1 MKFTLGTNFDVFVE
15 DASKNKFIP
24 SWEIINNNRDS
35 PLMLSSD
42 NNYSMCINN
51 AAIEISIKTVKN
63 KKEFIKSIIKGKQ
76 LLEAYLNNLSPNYR
90 IINDMC
96 TCLTNAQHR
105 HPIGRNYDLD
115 YNAYSEKNNSKPTFK
130 VQSRFANGNINIGYE
145 LNDFNT
151 LINLV
156 KRLDFYVGLWTTKY
170 TPTYLET
177 RRRKRCGKAG
187 DFIIENHE
195 LKYKVL
201 SNFWIFDP
209 NIMEKMYERISMA
222 INDTYDVNNVIND
235 TLLKSLMKEAINNV
249 DNNLAK
255 HVYKL
260 VEERTTEKCMI

>member
-1 MKFTLGTNFDVFVE
+1 MKFTLGTNFEVFIKDV
-15 DASKNKFIP
+15 SKNKLIP
-24 SWEIINNNRDS
+24 SWEIINNNRAN

-42 NNYSMCINN
+42 NNYSMCVNN
-51 AAIEISIKTVKN
+51 AAIEISIKAVKN

-90 IINDMC
+90 IINDVC
-96 TCLTNAQHR
+96 ACLTNTQHK
-105 HPIGRNYDLD
+105 HPIGHSYDPD

-130 VQSRFANGNINIGYE
+130 VQSRFANGSINIGCK
-145 LNDFNT
+145 LNGFDS
-151 LINLV
+151 LISLI

-177 RRRKRCGKAG
+177 RRRKWCGKAG
-187 DFIIENHE
+187 DFIVENCE
-195 LKYKVL
+195 VKYKVL
-201 SNFWIFDP
+201 SNFWIFDS
-209 NIMEKMYERISMA
+209 NIMEKMYERIDMA

-249 DNNLAK
+249 DYNLAK

-260 VEERTTEKCMI
+260 VDERTIEKCVI